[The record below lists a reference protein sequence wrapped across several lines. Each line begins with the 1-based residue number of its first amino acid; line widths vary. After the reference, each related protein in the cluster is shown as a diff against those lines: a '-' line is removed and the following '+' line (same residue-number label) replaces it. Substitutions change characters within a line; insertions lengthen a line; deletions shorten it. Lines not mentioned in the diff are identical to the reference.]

1 MKSLVRKFNNH
12 SELDEFVKRTKVKIL
27 REDKLFDG
35 TICLI
40 YKK

>member
-1 MKSLVRKFNNH
+1 MKALVRKFNNTA
-12 SELDEFVKRTKVKIL
+12 ELNEFVKRTKVKVL

>member
-35 TICLI
+35 TVYLI